1 MKNIQQNGNTAKPSV
16 INTLKGNP
24 KWLDHYK
31 SRLGSRISAILDRR
45 STIFHLNLK
54 FLKQSNMTLKEK
66 INKDYIEAFKAKNT
80 VAKNLLSVIKG
91 EIQTIEKNTSVENL
105 SDEDVTKIL
114 NKNVKSLK
122 ETIKSLAPID
132 GNGEGIVHA
141 VVELAIVESYLPTQL
156 SVEEIQSKID
166 ALVMSGVKNMGM
178 IMKEFNS
185 LPVDKKVVSEL
196 VKKAIV

>member
-1 MKNIQQNGNTAKPSV
+1 
-16 INTLKGNP
+16 
-24 KWLDHYK
+24 
-31 SRLGSRISAILDRR
+31 
-45 STIFHLNLK
+45 
-54 FLKQSNMTLKEK
+54 MTLKEK

-91 EIQTIEKNTSVENL
+91 EIQTIEKNTGTENL

-114 NKNVKSLK
+114 NKSVKSLK

-132 GNGEGIVHA
+132 ENGEGIVQA
-141 VVELAIVESYLPTQL
+141 VAELAIVESYLPTQL

-166 ALVMSGVKNMGM
+166 ALVASGVKNIGM

-196 VKKAIV
+196 VKKTIV

>member
-1 MKNIQQNGNTAKPSV
+1 
-16 INTLKGNP
+16 
-24 KWLDHYK
+24 
-31 SRLGSRISAILDRR
+31 
-45 STIFHLNLK
+45 
-54 FLKQSNMTLKEK
+54 MTLKEK

-91 EIQTIEKNTSVENL
+91 EIQTIEKNTGVENL
-105 SDEDVTKIL
+105 PDEDVTKIL
-114 NKNVKSLK
+114 NKTVKSLK

-132 GNGEGIVHA
+132 GNGEGIVQA

-166 ALVMSGVKNMGM
+166 ALVMSGVKNLGM

-196 VKKAIV
+196 VKKAII

>member
-114 NKNVKSLK
+114 NKTVKSLK
-122 ETIKSLAPID
+122 ETLTSLSDTAKIS
-132 GNGEGIVHA
+132 A
-141 VVELAIVESYLPTQL
+141 TQTELKIVESYLPTQL

-166 ALVMSGVKNMGM
+166 ALVASGVKNLGM

>member
-1 MKNIQQNGNTAKPSV
+1 
-16 INTLKGNP
+16 
-24 KWLDHYK
+24 
-31 SRLGSRISAILDRR
+31 
-45 STIFHLNLK
+45 
-54 FLKQSNMTLKEK
+54 MTLKEK

-80 VAKNLLSVIKG
+80 EKKNLLSVIKG

-114 NKNVKSLK
+114 NKTVKSLK

-132 GNGEGIVHA
+132 GNGEGIVQA
-141 VVELAIVESYLPTQL
+141 VVELAIVECYLPTQL

-166 ALVMSGVKNMGM
+166 ALVMSGVKNLGV

-185 LPVDKKVVSEL
+185 LPVDRKLVSEM
-196 VKKAIV
+196 VKKSVI

>member
-1 MKNIQQNGNTAKPSV
+1 
-16 INTLKGNP
+16 
-24 KWLDHYK
+24 
-31 SRLGSRISAILDRR
+31 
-45 STIFHLNLK
+45 
-54 FLKQSNMTLKEK
+54 MTLKEK

-114 NKNVKSLK
+114 NKTVKSLK
-122 ETIKSLAPID
+122 ETLTSLSDTAKISTTQT
-132 GNGEGIVHA
+132 
-141 VVELAIVESYLPTQL
+141 ELKIVESYLPTQL

-166 ALVMSGVKNMGM
+166 ALVASGVKNLGM

>member
-54 FLKQSNMTLKEK
+54 FLKQINMTLKEK

-91 EIQTIEKNTSVENL
+91 EIQTIEKNTGVENL

-114 NKNVKSLK
+114 NKTVKSLK
-122 ETIKSLAPID
+122 ETLTSLSETAKIS
-132 GNGEGIVHA
+132 A
-141 VVELAIVESYLPTQL
+141 TQTELKIVESYLPTQL

-166 ALVMSGVKNMGM
+166 ALVMSGVKNLGM